1 MSVQLIL
8 KEGQPEYAVLPYEL
22 YLRLVEDAEMLAD
35 VRDYDAA
42 MERIAAGEE
51 LVPAEVVYALLD
63 GGNPIRVWREYR
75 GLSQGQLAVQAGIS
89 ASYLSQLE
97 TGKRDGTMD
106 VLQGI
111 AAALDV
117 GLEDLL
123 GRSGDDSPP
132 PPSYLS

>member
-8 KEGQPEYAVLPYEL
+8 KEGQPEYAVLPYDV

-63 GGNPIRVWREYR
+63 GGNPIRIWREHR
-75 GLSQGQLAVQAGIS
+75 GMSQSELATRAGIS

-97 TGKRDGTMD
+97 SGKRDGTMD

-111 AAALDV
+111 AGALGVVLD
-117 GLEDLL
+117 DLV
-123 GRSGDDSPP
+123 GRS
-132 PPSYLS
+132 